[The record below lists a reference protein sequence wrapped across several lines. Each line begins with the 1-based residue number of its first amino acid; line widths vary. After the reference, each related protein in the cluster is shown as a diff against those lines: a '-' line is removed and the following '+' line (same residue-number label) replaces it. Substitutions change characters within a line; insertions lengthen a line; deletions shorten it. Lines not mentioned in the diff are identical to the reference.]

1 MQTALTLIAQLI
13 PSLAAAPSA
22 DPASGADSMPSSGY
36 TSPAAPLVGSGGL
49 NWREIAESGAAGRE
63 DTARTRR
70 RTKAV
75 EYSGFYHARLTLH
88 RWLSFTMIPLFVGSY
103 ITGDQVLK
111 YSTDAPKWAINWHR
125 PLATAT
131 AVVFT
136 ANTITGLWNLWD
148 ARKDPAGRAKR
159 YIHSLLFMAADA
171 GFAYS
176 GITLARDARTSQQK
190 RIQHRN
196 IALASMGVSITSWG
210 MMLFFK

>member
-13 PSLAAAPSA
+13 PALAAVPSP
-22 DPASGADSMPSSGY
+22 DPVSVADSIPSSGY
-36 TSPAAPLVGSGGL
+36 TSPAAPLVGSGGI

-88 RWLSFTMIPLFVGSY
+88 RWLSFAMIPLFVGSY

-111 YSTDAPKWAINWHR
+111 YSTDAPQWAINWHR

-136 ANTITGLWNLWD
+136 ANTITGIWNLWD
-148 ARKDPAGRAKR
+148 SRKDPAGRAKR
-159 YIHSLLFMAADA
+159 YIHSLLFLVADA

-210 MMLFFK
+210 MMLFFE

>member
-13 PSLAAAPSA
+13 PALAAVPSP
-22 DPASGADSMPSSGY
+22 DPVSVADSIPSSGY
-36 TSPAAPLVGSGGL
+36 TSPAAPLVGSGGI

-88 RWLSFTMIPLFVGSY
+88 RWLSFAMIPLFVGSY

-111 YSTDAPKWAINWHR
+111 YSTDAPQWAINWHR

-136 ANTITGLWNLWD
+136 ANTITGIWNLWD
-148 ARKDPAGRAKR
+148 SRKDPAGRAKR
-159 YIHSLLFMAADA
+159 YIHSLLFLVADA